1 LDALKRN
8 AALAF
13 NRVAQEGFDQHAC
26 ATEHS
31 HRGDTLMQIP
41 LATFSLRSGEL
52 LSPHSRGMS
61 LHLADKTS
69 ANTTSPANSML
80 ATSENVA

>member
-1 LDALKRN
+1 
-8 AALAF
+8 
-13 NRVAQEGFDQHAC
+13 
-26 ATEHS
+26 
-31 HRGDTLMQIP
+31 MQIP